1 MPRAKRY
8 TQEKEWRE
16 FDALLQT
23 SGFNRSNESVHSL
36 NQDLIAHGKYAKI
49 EDGRRAAAYSQASNA
64 KRQADAALRLA
75 QFSAKYEKLLR
86 SEKSSRQIARALIA
100 KGADN
105 RTTGAV
111 ATTVQSARKY
121 LKIDQ

>member
-1 MPRAKRY
+1 MPSDKRY

-23 SGFNRSNESVHSL
+23 SGFNRSNEPEHSL

-75 QFSAKYEKLLR
+75 QFSAKHEKLLR
-86 SEKSSRQIARALIA
+86 SEKSSRQIARVLIA

-105 RTTGAV
+105 RATGAV
-111 ATTVQSARKY
+111 ATAVQSARKY

>member
-1 MPRAKRY
+1 MPDAKRY
-8 TQEKEWRE
+8 AQEKEWRE

-23 SGFNRSNESVHSL
+23 SRVNCSNESVRSL
-36 NQDLIAHGKYAKI
+36 NQDLITHGKYAKI

-75 QFSAKYEKLLR
+75 QFSAKHEKLLR
-86 SEKSSRQIARALIA
+86 SEKSSRQIARVLIA

-105 RTTGAV
+105 RTTSAV